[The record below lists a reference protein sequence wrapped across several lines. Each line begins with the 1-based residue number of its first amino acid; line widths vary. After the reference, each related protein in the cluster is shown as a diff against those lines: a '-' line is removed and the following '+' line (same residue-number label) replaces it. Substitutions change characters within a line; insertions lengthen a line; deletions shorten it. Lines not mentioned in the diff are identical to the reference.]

1 MVLESIFPT
10 KSLLENKWLFLGF
23 AILISLLSVFVS
35 VLFFESSASIL
46 SIAFITMG
54 FMYFLIKVFYNTEK
68 VVLSKEK
75 SFFRRYLFVVEIY
88 FKIFAVLV
96 IIFTLLFV
104 FLPEDYRNVVFK
116 EQVETL
122 SSIDSLRASI
132 NVAGNLYLNSPT
144 GLFGYIFLNNLG
156 VLFAILLFSFIF
168 GVGALFI
175 IVYQASIF
183 GSVVGTKIL
192 AILPTYVSKGA
203 YAHIY
208 ALVHGS
214 FLSLGLL
221 PHGLFE
227 LSAYFLAAV
236 VGGIIS
242 AILHGHYIEVR
253 ANLKR
258 IILDL
263 GIILSVA
270 IICLLIGALIE
281 TNLILG

>member
-10 KSLLENKWLFLGF
+10 KSLLDNKFLFLGF
-23 AILISLLSVFVS
+23 TFLIAILSVFVS
-35 VLFFESSASIL
+35 VFFFENNASIL

-68 VVLSKEK
+68 VVLSKET
-75 SFFRRYLFVVEIY
+75 SFFKRYLFVIEIY

-96 IIFTLLFV
+96 IVFTLLFV
-104 FLPEDYRNVVFK
+104 FLPTDYRNIVFK
-116 EQVETL
+116 EQVDTL
-122 SSIDSLRASI
+122 SNIDNLRASI
-132 NVAGNLYLNSPT
+132 NVSGNLYLNSPS

-183 GSVVGTKIL
+183 DAVVGTKIL
-192 AILPTYVSKGA
+192 AILPAYISKGA
-203 YAHIY
+203 YAHVL

-242 AILHGHYIEVR
+242 AILHGHYIEVKS
-253 ANLKR
+253 NLKR

-263 GIILSVA
+263 GIILSVS